1 MKLIEDRKVCWQD
14 QYQGWHVG
22 VTFLRGGMEVRRGKE
37 TLVRHKHTGELEM
50 VNSNWIKDYPMEPIP
65 EPGQSSIVDQILE
78 RERQSMEEMADSMW
92 LTPAEILKPGD
103 LVQIRRG
110 VRWADKTY
118 MKYVGQVAAVEKPSY
133 IKNGKHVADI
143 AVFDNDLMNS
153 VSITMPV
160 AVLASQ
166 RHLPGEAR
174 HQESDRLGPRM
185 LESGWPHTPPV
196 DDIAKAKELVAKGKA
211 WFDDLERHYLK

>member
-78 RERQSMEEMADSMW
+78 RERQSMEEMA
-92 LTPAEILKPGD
+92 
-103 LVQIRRG
+103 
-110 VRWADKTY
+110 
-118 MKYVGQVAAVEKPSY
+118 
-133 IKNGKHVADI
+133 
-143 AVFDNDLMNS
+143 
-153 VSITMPV
+153 
-160 AVLASQ
+160 
-166 RHLPGEAR
+166 
-174 HQESDRLGPRM
+174 
-185 LESGWPHTPPV
+185 ESGWPHTPPV